1 MLRIAKL
8 SDYATGLMVRLTIN
22 PERTVSAQQLATEL
36 GLPRPTVASLL
47 KKLGRAGLVASTR
60 GAGGGYSLTRDAKQ
74 ISLADVVTA
83 IEGPIAMIECA
94 LNDGRC
100 GLERDCA
107 TREQWRAVNQTV
119 QAALMLMSL
128 ADMAK
133 PVASQRRMDDG

>member
-8 SDYATGLMVRLTIN
+8 SDYATGLMVRLSN
-22 PERTVSAQQLATEL
+22 SPGRMVSAQQLATEL
-36 GLPRPTVASLL
+36 GLPQPTVAALL

-60 GAGGGYSLTRDAKQ
+60 GAGGGYSLTRDPKQ

-94 LNDGRC
+94 LDDGRC
-100 GLERDCA
+100 SVEKDCA
-107 TREQWRAVNQTV
+107 TKEQWRAINQTV